1 MRLAGCPISRG
12 VCEKWGF
19 ARHPPQR
26 LSEIPSYDI
35 RARRGLSISTRK
47 TTIHSIAASCYCRE
61 PLVGIG
67 YVKNLLLVKMKIA
80 SHNAPRINLKAPLLA
95 KNARNAAPLGL

>member
-26 LSEIPSYDI
+26 LSEIPTYDI
-35 RARRGLSISTRK
+35 QARSGLK
-47 TTIHSIAASCYCRE
+47 YFYAKDDLHFIAASCYCRK
-61 PLVGIG
+61 PLVEIG
-67 YVKNLLLVKMKIA
+67 YPKKLLLVKIKIA
-80 SHNAPRINLKAPLLA
+80 SHNARINLKAPLLA
-95 KNARNAAPLGL
+95 KNARNGAPLGL